1 MGLGILTLGYL
12 LGRLYTL
19 HRGASFHPNLGNSHN
34 DNHYVDFEDLN
45 GRWRLDRDDT
55 AYAGGVWVSECQT
68 PSLNFIF
75 RTSEQPYT
83 INIALIY
90 SSEHCQKSKRVC
102 LNCSGSKDHR
112 VTTPIKNTKKKNT
125 THLLF
130 KTSKIIKIGSRSSEN
145 GGTNIDR
152 SAGGGPP

>member
-1 MGLGILTLGYL
+1 MELGILTLGYL

-75 RTSEQPYT
+75 RTSE
-83 INIALIY
+83 
-90 SSEHCQKSKRVC
+90 
-102 LNCSGSKDHR
+102 
-112 VTTPIKNTKKKNT
+112 
-125 THLLF
+125 
-130 KTSKIIKIGSRSSEN
+130 
-145 GGTNIDR
+145 
-152 SAGGGPP
+152 